1 MTTEFGLLFD
11 DPTAAFHNH
20 NPQSTA
26 AFQEEI
32 VPVLGPLLAQVLGQ
46 AAKYATRGIWVKQ
59 IIRDC
64 GLSHQTASARMT
76 DLFNAG
82 LIRNTNMRIERCG
95 VRVITELGQRALKKW
110 QANQ

>member
-1 MTTEFGLLFD
+1 MSTEPGLLFD
-11 DPTAAFHNH
+11 DPTASFHHN

-26 AFQEEI
+26 VFQEEI
-32 VPVLGPLLAQVLGQ
+32 IPVLGPLLAQVLSQ
-46 AAKYATRGIWVKQ
+46 AAQRSTRGIWVKQ

-82 LIRNTNMRIERCG
+82 LIRNTTVRNERCG

-110 QANQ
+110 QASQ